1 MTASEI
7 KKPARKFDAD
17 FKAKAVVRYLE
28 AKHNGTPITHLAK
41 EIGVSDSVL
50 YAWAQQAKE
59 ANKAGGKKTAKTIPA
74 KPAQQERREYSI
86 ELKEQALAMH
96 RSGTSIPDVA
106 RELKIPY
113 VNVHYWVRN
122 GVQRGVGT
130 NVTVIPANQQHQP
143 RVVNA
148 AQRDALIYL
157 THAEKKILDMIRD
170 GKISKPDPAHLLTLL
185 ALTSLQEA
193 MGK

>member
-1 MTASEI
+1 MTTTEI

-17 FKAKAVVRYLE
+17 FKAKAVVRFLE
-28 AKHNGTPITHLAK
+28 AKHNGTQITQLAK
-41 EIGVSDSVL
+41 ELGVNDSVL
-50 YAWAQQAKE
+50 YAWAQKAKE
-59 ANKAGGKKTAKTIPA
+59 ANKAGGKKTAKKIP

-86 ELKEQALAMH
+86 ELKEQAITMH
-96 RSGTSIPDVA
+96 RTGVSIPDVA
-106 RELKIPY
+106 RELQVPY

-122 GVQRGVGT
+122 GVHRSAGS
-130 NVTVIPANQQHQP
+130 NVTVIPANQQQP
-143 RVVNA
+143 RVVNG